1 MKMMKKGLFIL
12 IFIFKA
18 WKAFEKG
25 EILSEKIFLSQYP
38 QLDEADSK
46 EYSFEEMSLESWAAA
61 ESKNCELD
69 PTNP

>member
-1 MKMMKKGLFIL
+1 MMKNLDYSSLFSSL
-12 IFIFKA
+12 KLGKLLRKVKSCLRRFF
-18 WKAFEKG
+18 
-25 EILSEKIFLSQYP
+25 SQCP

-69 PTNP
+69 PTKS

>member
-1 MKMMKKGLFIL
+1 
-12 IFIFKA
+12 
-18 WKAFEKG
+18 
-25 EILSEKIFLSQYP
+25 LSEKIFLSQCP

-69 PTNP
+69 PTKS

>member
-1 MKMMKKGLFIL
+1 L
-12 IFIFKA
+12 KA
-18 WKAFEKG
+18 IEKG
-25 EILSEKIFLSQYP
+25 EILSEKILFFQYP
-38 QLDEADSK
+38 QLDEAYSK